1 MERLKGKTALITGAS
16 RGIGKG
22 IAEAFGREGASLVLA
37 ARDADRL
44 QELSASLQSAGVAT
58 IVVPTDVADE
68 AQVKALF
75 AQAAASFPR
84 LDILVNNAGIFNGGP
99 LEELSVEV
107 WDKVMAVNLRGPF
120 LCTREAMRM
129 MKAQQRGRIINIAS
143 ISAQRVRPNSAPY
156 STSKHGLWG
165 LTQVTALEGREHG
178 ITCGCIHPGN
188 TEVETLAAGRAVSK
202 EPVMRIEDWVDA
214 VVAMAALPP
223 DVNMLEMI
231 VLPRMQPYLGRG

>member
-37 ARDADRL
+37 ARDAGRL
-44 QELSASLQSAGVAT
+44 HELSASLQAEGVAT
-58 IVVPTDVADE
+58 IVVPADVTDE
-68 AQVKALF
+68 TQVKGLF
-75 AQAAASFPR
+75 AQTAATFPC
-84 LDILVNNAGIFNGGP
+84 LDILVNNAGVFNGGP
-99 LEELSVEV
+99 LEELSVET

-120 LCTREAMRM
+120 LCTREAMRI
-129 MKAQQRGRIINIAS
+129 MKPQKRGRIINIAS

-178 ITCGCIHPGN
+178 ITCGCVHPGN
-188 TEVETLAAGRAVSK
+188 TEVETLAAGRAISK